1 MSVALLPQPVDLRRT
16 FALQA
21 LGRTDPTA
29 SFPSDATFVKRF
41 LREGEV
47 VEVTCRTGEAGVSAE
62 ASGPGADALLT
73 AWQRRL
79 SAHEDDAA
87 RFAPKHPMVARLH
100 QRFSSLKLWPMPW
113 LFDVACGAVLQQRVT
128 FGEACGQFAR
138 LAERFGPGGTV
149 FPSAHTLREV
159 PTFELRA
166 LGIDEQRARTLRAL
180 SKTEAEHPFLSIETP
195 APEVRRRLTM
205 VPGIGPWTLGMVQGF
220 GLGDPDA
227 LVPGDVHLPHVV
239 CFALARESRG
249 SDARMLELLA
259 PFEGHRFR
267 VVRLLSAAGLTTAP
281 RRR

>member
-1 MSVALLPQPVDLRRT
+1 MSVPLFPQPVDLRRT

-21 LGRTDPTA
+21 LGRSDPTA
-29 SFPSDATFVKRF
+29 SFPSDATFRKRF
-41 LREGEV
+41 VRSGEV
-47 VEVTCRTGEAGVSAE
+47 VEVTCHTGDAGVWAE
-62 ASGPGADALLT
+62 ASGPGVEGLL
-73 AWQRRL
+73 AGWHRRL
-79 SAHEDDAA
+79 AAHEDDAA
-87 RFAPKHPMVARLH
+87 RFVPRQPMVARLH
-100 QRFSSLKLWPMPW
+100 QRFLALKLWPMPW

-149 FPSAHTLREV
+149 FPSAPTLRDL

-195 APEVRRRLTM
+195 AAEVVRRLSM
-205 VPGIGPWTLGMVQGF
+205 VPGIGPWTMGMVRGF

-227 LVPGDVHLPHVV
+227 LVPGDVNLPHLV

-267 VVRLLSAAGLTTAP
+267 VVRLLYAAGLTTPP